1 MTKKAERLSE
11 RWLVNL
17 GAGSA
22 VVLPISFIEALAA
35 DSWSRMG
42 CFAVAAAV
50 SLGILVFALR
60 SSRYVPPGATK
71 NTQLQQSPPAL
82 IQRGHDDA

>member
-1 MTKKAERLSE
+1 MTKKVERLSE
-11 RWLVNL
+11 RWLVTL
-17 GAGSA
+17 GAGAS

-35 DSWSRMG
+35 ESWSHTG

-60 SSRYVPPGATK
+60 PSRNLTIGGTT
-71 NTQLQQSPPAL
+71 NTQLQQSPPAI
-82 IQRGHDDA
+82 IQREHDDA